1 MPLGLFNFVAQSKLY
16 MKYIFILAS
25 TLFSINAMIGQGT
38 VPTMQFDVE
47 TYDLG
52 PIKKGEKR
60 EFSYTFT
67 NIGDENIEIDL
78 VSGCDCTTLEWTR
91 LPIKPGDQGSIDVI
105 FDTTEKEDSD
115 PVDIDIY
122 LKNIDPKTGHP
133 MLKILDYSF
142 QLKM

>member
-1 MPLGLFNFVAQSKLY
+1 MR
-16 MKYIFILAS
+16 YIF
-25 TLFSINAMIGQGT
+25 TLLVLSISLQMTSAQTGLDM
-38 VPTMQFDVE
+38 MKFEDE

-67 NIGDENIEIDL
+67 NVGKEDIQIDL
-78 VSGCDCTTLEWTR
+78 VSGCDCTTLDWTR
-91 LPIKPGDQGSIDVI
+91 LPIKPGGIGTIDVI

-115 PVDIDIY
+115 PVDVDIY
-122 LKNIDPKTGHP
+122 LKNINPKTGHP

-142 QLKM
+142 QLVQ

>member
-1 MPLGLFNFVAQSKLY
+1 MSSLTLY
-16 MKYIFILAS
+16 YYQTYNMKYLFLIFALTIS
-25 TLFSINAMIGQGT
+25 CTSIFSQGT
-38 VPTMQFDVE
+38 VPAMKFEVE
-47 TYDLG
+47 SYDLG

-60 EFSYTFT
+60 EFTYTFT
-67 NIGDENIEIDL
+67 NVGKEDIEIDL
-78 VSGCDCTTLEWTR
+78 VSGCDCTTLDWPR
-91 LPIKPGDQGSIDVI
+91 LPIKPGEKGVIDVL

-142 QLKM
+142 QLITE